1 MYFIAILLLCFL
13 VAVLTYKVSTLKF
26 DEDRNYA
33 KEVAVNGFVLTVSF
47 FLITAPFLNTV
58 IQANSESVSTETNDY
73 SVWLLLLGGVVLLIG
88 GVLVFIA
95 QKRHNK
101 LNKIGSIITIQIYL
115 WVRLYSTYAAIDHLT
130 FADKNFGIMST
141 QLIKMGNV
149 EDVICDK
156 PLVFVNFIEGE
167 RQPLKWR
174 CPEFFVLN
182 GLSSKPFVPW
192 PNYSEGESQKMANY
206 LNQVVMD
213 AKNNTLKNTQ

>member
-1 MYFIAILLLCFL
+1 M
-13 VAVLTYKVSTLKF
+13 
-26 DEDRNYA
+26 
-33 KEVAVNGFVLTVSF
+33 
-47 FLITAPFLNTV
+47 
-58 IQANSESVSTETNDY
+58 
-73 SVWLLLLGGVVLLIG
+73 
-88 GVLVFIA
+88 VFIA

-115 WVRLYSTYAAIDHLT
+115 WVGLYSTYAAIDHLT

-141 QLIKMGNV
+141 QLIKMGNI
-149 EDVICDK
+149 EDVICYK

-167 RQPLKWR
+167 RHPLKWR

-192 PNYSEGESQKMANY
+192 PNYSEGESQKMADY